1 MISDTNIM
9 ILILMTMAYIF
20 EGKILPSIILVVV
33 NFSYISSVQLTEAN
47 AVSIFILVA
56 IMLYTIALIL
66 VNKPQTES
74 D

>member
-20 EGKILPSIILVVV
+20 EGKILPSIILVIV
-33 NFSYISSVQLTEAN
+33 NFSYISSLELIESN
-47 AVSIFILVA
+47 AVSIFILIS
-56 IMLYTIALIL
+56 IMLYTIALIIY
-66 VNKPQTES
+66 NKPNSES